1 MSRTLYKHESP
12 AYLCHMPMTQMQ
24 DRGNGSHT
32 PRLRLRWDR
41 IRTLARRKG
50 AVTVPELA
58 RLFGLSRQHMYL
70 LIRGVHLPSAETT
83 LRMAAALEI
92 PVDDLWDRQ

>member
-1 MSRTLYKHESP
+1 MSRTLYKRESP
-12 AYLCHMPMTQMQ
+12 PYLCHMPMTQMQ

-41 IRTLARRKG
+41 IRTLARAKG
-50 AVTVPELA
+50 AVSVAELA
-58 RLFGLSRQHMYL
+58 TLFGLSRQHTYL
-70 LIRGVHLPSAETT
+70 LIRGVHFPGAETA

-92 PVDDLWDRQ
+92 PVDDLWERQ